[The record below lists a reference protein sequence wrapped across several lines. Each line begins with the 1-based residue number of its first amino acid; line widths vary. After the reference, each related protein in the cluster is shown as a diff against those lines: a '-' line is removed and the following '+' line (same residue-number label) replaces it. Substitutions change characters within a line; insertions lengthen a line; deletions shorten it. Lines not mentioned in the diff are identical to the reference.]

1 MKVKTKLQGLSSF
14 FRMILVLAALD
25 VADWDDGD
33 NLDDYYP
40 NEGGNTS
47 GMTFSTP
54 DAYKDKTLIMQAYVL
69 FPWLWKLAD
78 THSNHVQT

>member
-40 NEGGNTS
+40 NEGRNTS
-47 GMTFSTP
+47 GMAFSTP
-54 DAYKDKTLIMQAYVL
+54 DAYKDKNTYNAGTRTVPMAVETGRYTQ
-69 FPWLWKLAD
+69 
-78 THSNHVQT
+78 

>member
-47 GMTFSTP
+47 SMTFSTP
-54 DAYKDKTLIMQAYVL
+54 DAYKEKNTYNAGIRTVPIAVETGRYTQ
-69 FPWLWKLAD
+69 
-78 THSNHVQT
+78 